1 MEGYVIDE
9 ETEEPLP
16 DTWIHCFD
24 NAGAVTDSTG
34 HFILWLPRT
43 DVMLQAV
50 RVGYLKVR
58 MMQPADTVFT
68 IRMKSN
74 VRIKEVKVIP
84 KKERE
89 EYKIH
94 E

>member
-9 ETEEPLP
+9 ETKEPLP